1 MHYAALIGGL
11 LVLAGCFLPWI
22 SLGGI
27 IVVRGFDTAEG
38 AAAIV
43 LGLCAAA
50 VASYNISNK
59 SDRLSLAYPVCGIF
73 SLIIGVY
80 HILELRRKIGMM
92 AEGLKAAEKFLDIKT
107 AIIEY
112 LNIMGIGL
120 WIIGL
125 GGLVLI
131 GVGLFNAF
139 PTMRP
144 KFFSPSVPGNKDNY
158 SAPSPQTVP
167 KRQAFLCGMTGT
179 YAGQQIPVPEEG
191 VVIGRDP
198 SQCSLVLHSPSVS
211 RRHARL
217 SQGPT
222 PESWILGDLGSTNGT
237 FLQERSSWIR
247 IAAPVTLT
255 IFRRFRVGDDGN
267 EFEIR

>member
-27 IVVRGFDTAEG
+27 LVVRGFDTAEG
-38 AAAIV
+38 AVAIV

-50 VASYNISNK
+50 VAIYNISNK
-59 SDRLSLAYPVCGIF
+59 RDRLSLAYPVCGLF

-112 LNIMGIGL
+112 LNIMGMGL

-131 GVGLFNAF
+131 GAGLFNAF
-139 PTMRP
+139 PTLRP
-144 KFFSPSVPGNKDNY
+144 KLFSPSVPGNKDNH
-158 SAPSPQTVP
+158 SAPSPRPVP
-167 KRQAFLCGMTGT
+167 KRTAFMRHDRDLCQP
-179 YAGQQIPVPEEG
+179 A
-191 VVIGRDP
+191 D
-198 SQCSLVLHSPSVS
+198 SCS
-211 RRHARL
+211 
-217 SQGPT
+217 
-222 PESWILGDLGSTNGT
+222 
-237 FLQERSSWIR
+237 
-247 IAAPVTLT
+247 
-255 IFRRFRVGDDGN
+255 
-267 EFEIR
+267 